1 MSKTQGLLRTVNQ
14 EEAAGMIVGTLEIK
28 LYAPWIH
35 SLKEKRM
42 EIKSLIART
51 ENKFKVAIAEVDA
64 QDVHQTM
71 VLGIACVTQDTSMA
85 DSILDKVIEFIEL
98 NTEAEIVEVLREVR

>member
-1 MSKTQGLLRTVNQ
+1 
-14 EEAAGMIVGTLEIK
+14 MIVGTLEIK

-85 DSILDKVIEFIEL
+85 DSILDKVIEFIEQS
-98 NTEAEIVEVLREVR
+98 TEAEIIEVLREVR

>member
-1 MSKTQGLLRTVNQ
+1 
-14 EEAAGMIVGTLEIK
+14 MIVGTLEIK

-85 DSILDKVIEFIEL
+85 DSILDKVIEFIEQ
-98 NTEAEIVEVLREVR
+98 NTEAEIIEVLREVR

>member
-1 MSKTQGLLRTVNQ
+1 
-14 EEAAGMIVGTLEIK
+14 MIVGILEIK

-85 DSILDKVIEFIEL
+85 DSILDKVIEFIEQS
-98 NTEAEIVEVLREVR
+98 TEAEIIEVLREVR